1 MKDNYIQHVA
11 NKLRAIAD
19 HVLSPQGDLPRNH
32 WIDCQNEVSYSISI
46 EYQEK
51 FNGLV
56 RQFLRTS
63 DWSNKFSENFISNRL
78 GTIFSSLIK
87 KEAINIENALADFI
101 KEIDSYKTAETV
113 YLHVIGIRLDR
124 DLKVGNITLLNASAE
139 NLKDKLAGK
148 LLEQE
153 KSHRGKGQFS
163 DMFEKIMKEKFLGQ
177 TLSEFK
183 VIAEPERAFER
194 AKEETRRA
202 LEILRFASKSIY
214 PMSEDIRIGLEDER
228 RYSSRPVFILSDHQ
242 TTFKKD
248 SEGSPNLFEI
258 NSKERE
264 TMEKIGVFTLSDIL
278 QKSRATTF
286 EEALLRA
293 VHWFSSA
300 LLQPEIENA
309 FLYMIVAL
317 ETLFTPNNSN
327 PIANS
332 IAEGVAFILSEELER
347 RKKIKKTVKDYY
359 GKRSGISHGG
369 NKSIMAADYFNLLE
383 IVLKTIMELT
393 KRVNDFK
400 SQKSLQAW
408 LEDLKLR

>member
-19 HVLSPQGDLPRNH
+19 HALSPQGDLPRNH

-56 RQFLRTS
+56 RQFLKTS
-63 DWSNKFSENFISNRL
+63 DWSNKFSENFISKRL

-87 KEAINIENALADFI
+87 KEAIDIENALADFI
-101 KEIDSYKTAETV
+101 KELESYKTAETV
-113 YLHVIGIRLDR
+113 YLHVIGISLDR

-139 NLKDKLAGK
+139 NLKDKLVGK

-153 KSHRGKGQFS
+153 KSHGEKGPFS
-163 DMFEKIMKEKFLGQ
+163 DMFEKTMKENFLGQ

-183 VIAEPERAFER
+183 VVAEPERAFER

-228 RYSSRPVFILSDHQ
+228 RYSSRPAFILSDHQ
-242 TTFKKD
+242 TTFKRD

-258 NSKERE
+258 NSEARE
-264 TMEKIGVFTLSDIL
+264 TMEKIGVLTLSDIL
-278 QKSRATTF
+278 QKSSATTF

-300 LLQPEIENA
+300 LLQPEFENA

-317 ETLFTPNNSN
+317 ETLFTQKSRD

-332 IAEGVAFILSEELER
+332 IAEGVALILSEELER

-359 GKRSGISHGG
+359 RKRSGISHGG
-369 NKSIMAADYFNLLE
+369 NKSIMAAEYFDLLD
-383 IVLKTIMELT
+383 IARKTIMELT
-393 KRVNDFK
+393 KRTNDFK
-400 SQKSLQAW
+400 SQESLEEW